1 MEKWIILK
9 KISNYKYF
17 SSHSLC
23 PLQKSYYEDLIN
35 REEENLRRLDRKF
48 TLEELAKYNGSGGEK
63 AYIAVDGIVYDISN
77 VSVWGGGTHFGYTAG
92 KDLTGEFNACHKK
105 DILDN
110 IPKVGTLI
118 K

>member
-1 MEKWIILK
+1 MERSRILK
-9 KISNYKYF
+9 KINFYKYA
-17 SSHSLC
+17 SSNSLC
-23 PLQKSYYEDLIN
+23 PMQKSYYEDLIN
-35 REEENLRRLDRKF
+35 KEEKNLRRLDTVF
-48 TLEELAKYNGSGGEK
+48 TLEDLAKYDGIGGKE
-63 AYIAVDGIVYDISN
+63 AYVAVDGIVYDISN
-77 VSVWGGGTHFGYTAG
+77 VAEWGGGTHFGYAAG